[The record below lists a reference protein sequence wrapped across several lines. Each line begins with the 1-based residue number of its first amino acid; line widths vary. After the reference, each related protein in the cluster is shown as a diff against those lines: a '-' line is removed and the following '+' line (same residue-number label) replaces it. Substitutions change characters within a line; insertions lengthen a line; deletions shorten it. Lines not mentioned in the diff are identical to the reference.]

1 MLAGYLAGVG
11 DDGRLMSVMELL
23 RGVTSSTGEGRGP
36 DHQPPLHR
44 HLLAGAG
51 AALASALV
59 IVLPALIA
67 WVASPQSTVP
77 WTDALGVGAS
87 LWLLSGGSW
96 LRAGSASIAFV
107 PLLMFAA
114 LVAGAAWGAWRS
126 GLEAAEYSRAGDPQ
140 RCGLL
145 RRPVAD
151 ALAAWAGGYA
161 VCAALWALVA
171 SASSPRPQ
179 VLGLAVPLLVVPV
192 LAAALA
198 ASRLVVR
205 VPGIAGPLWR
215 RPDAVPDFVRR
226 ALRPAAAGAGAMLA
240 VGTALVVMLVALR
253 FPQVAHL
260 HRQLAPGLVG
270 GVVLTLAQVLCL
282 PNAGLWAVS
291 FVAGTGFSVVEGAS
305 TTWTGSRSGLL
316 PLVPALG
323 ALPDPGA
330 FPGVLP
336 ALALLPV
343 AVGALIGWRSLRAV
357 ARLSTTRTKLL
368 VTGTAVALAAA
379 AVGGLDALAGGSL
392 GASRLSDIGAPAG
405 PMALALLAE
414 FAVGAGLVLGW
425 DRWRLRR

>member
-1 MLAGYLAGVG
+1 M
-11 DDGRLMSVMELL
+11 
-23 RGVTSSTGEGRGP
+23 
-36 DHQPPLHR
+36 
-44 HLLAGAG
+44 
-51 AALASALV
+51 
-59 IVLPALIA
+59 LPALIA

-151 ALAAWAGGYA
+151 ALAAWAAGYA

-171 SASSPRPQ
+171 AASSPRPQ

-205 VPGIAGPLWR
+205 VPGIAGPHCVD
-215 RPDAVPDFVRR
+215 PMPFPTSCAG
-226 ALRPAAAGAGAMLA
+226 ALRPAAAGAGVMLA

>member
-1 MLAGYLAGVG
+1 
-11 DDGRLMSVMELL
+11 MSVMELL

-126 GLEAAEYSRAGDPQ
+126 GLEAAECSRAGDPQ
-140 RCGLL
+140 RGGLL

-192 LAAALA
+192 MAAALA

-205 VPGIAGPLWR
+205 VPGIAGPHWR

-226 ALRPAAAGAGAMLA
+226 ALRPAASVRGAMLA
-240 VGTALVVMLVALR
+240 IGTALVVLLVALR
-253 FPQVAHL
+253 LPPGRPPAPAAGPGCRRRCRADPRAGAVPAQRRAVGCLLRRRHRLLGGRGRL
-260 HRQLAPGLVG
+260 HDVDGL
-270 GVVLTLAQVLCL
+270 
-282 PNAGLWAVS
+282 
-291 FVAGTGFSVVEGAS
+291 
-305 TTWTGSRSGLL
+305 
-316 PLVPALG
+316 ALG
-323 ALPDPGA
+323 AAAAGPGA
-330 FPGVLP
+330 GRPARPGCLP
-336 ALALLPV
+336 GMLPPCPAPRRGGRADRLALAPRR
-343 AVGALIGWRSLRAV
+343 G
-357 ARLSTTRTKLL
+357 
-368 VTGTAVALAAA
+368 A
-379 AVGGLDALAGGSL
+379 AVDHPHQAAGDRHRGRPGRRSGRSPRRPCRRLTRGL
-392 GASRLSDIGAPAG
+392 APLRHRRTG
-405 PMALALLAE
+405 RPMALALLAE

>member
-1 MLAGYLAGVG
+1 V
-11 DDGRLMSVMELL
+11 
-23 RGVTSSTGEGRGP
+23 
-36 DHQPPLHR
+36 
-44 HLLAGAG
+44 
-51 AALASALV
+51 
-59 IVLPALIA
+59 A
-67 WVASPQSTVP
+67 WVASPQSTVA

-87 LWLLSGGSW
+87 LWLLAGGSW
-96 LRAGSASIAFV
+96 LRAGTASIAFV
-107 PLLMFAA
+107 PLLLTAGV
-114 LVAGAAWGAWRS
+114 VAGAAWGALRS
-126 GLEAAEYSRAGDPQ
+126 GREAVEGHRTTAHQ
-140 RCGLL
+140 WGLL
-145 RRPVAD
+145 PPPLVRT
-151 ALAAWAGGYA
+151 LGLWAGGYA
-161 VCAALWALVA
+161 ACAALWAAVA
-171 SASSPRPQ
+171 SASSLRPQ
-179 VLGLAVPLLVVPV
+179 VLGLVLPLVVVP
-192 LAAALA
+192 AAAVVIA
-198 ASRLVVR
+198 AGRLVAR
-205 VPGIAGPLWR
+205 DRALAGPRWR
-215 RPDAVPDFVRR
+215 RPDFLPDVVRR
-226 ALRPAAAGAGAMLA
+226 AVRPAAVGVGALLA
-240 VGTALVVMLVALR
+240 AGTAVVVLVVVLR
-253 FPQVAHL
+253 FGQINHL
-260 HRQLAPGLVG
+260 HDELATGVVG

-330 FPGVLP
+330 FPGALP

-379 AVGGLDALAGGSL
+379 AVGALDALAGGSL